1 MIQTQQTINKICQ
14 TPKNGSNVFKPRLK
28 SWKNI
33 DDAIQT
39 QQIINKICQTPKM
52 DIMCK
57 TWELMK
63 AVET

>member
-1 MIQTQQTINKICQ
+1 M
-14 TPKNGSNVFKPRLK
+14 FKPRLK
-28 SWKNI
+28 SRKNI

-52 DIMCK
+52 DIMGK